1 MAIDPNIFYR
11 AGALKG
17 QLARQAKQDRQRS
30 IDRAISGIGSVTK
43 MISDKQDQYDKNMS
57 DFNGEIPR
65 DVVPEETMMQLTRH
79 IAQKKAAYTAN
90 AKIMRSS
97 FSRKKKREAAEENEK
112 IKSGLAKVY
121 ADYQTAYDIGKVQ
134 EKNIQNIDQKYGDE
148 MARDNSL
155 NFANQEWYK
164 NGIKFSDEGMTI
176 DDVREDENGNI
187 VTHNKRLSDFKFA
200 KPVQGLGEDTFNNAS
215 LVLSNAGAK
224 DGRGGVLVNEEFLKL
239 EKNKYVKA
247 MKSLSPEEQRQ
258 FYFNGMSGEPGTAQA
273 DIDTMKQLG
282 MNKAQYDAMMEIQ
295 DEDAPGY
302 QDAMNKREEFEQA
315 KKSLG
320 FRKDFLTPQMIESQ
334 WNTLRDVYNSR
345 HTEGSRLY
353 NEALERSKPKQKQNK
368 IDLGR
373 SLNDGIFANDTRVK
387 EYIGSVK
394 NNEKIMFNGNNY
406 YPKDGGYQMKDGDG
420 NLSEVM
426 SKRDMAIVIGLPTG
440 GFSDE
445 IDDSK
450 KMSKLNLDTKDF
462 NGVEINSGTYT
473 VVDGKSFTKE
483 EFMKQVQNG
492 SLSQEQI
499 VEGGKNQ
506 VEIQN
511 LRGSK

>member
-1 MAIDPNIFYR
+1 MAIDPNVFYR
-11 AGALKG
+11 AGAIKG
-17 QLARQAKQDRQRS
+17 DLARQEKQDRQKS
-30 IDRAISGIGSVTK
+30 FQRAVSGIASVTK
-43 MISDKQDQYDKNMS
+43 MIGDKQDQYDKNMS

-65 DVVPEETMMQLTRH
+65 EVVPEETMMQLTRH
-79 IAQKKAAYTAN
+79 IAREKAVYTAN

-121 ADYQTAYDIGKVQ
+121 ADYQSAHDIGKVQ

-164 NGIKFSDEGMTI
+164 NGIKFTRDGMTI
-176 DDVREDENGNI
+176 DDVREDENGNP
-187 VTHNKRLSDFKFA
+187 VTHDKRLSDFKFA

-215 LVLSNAGAK
+215 LALSNAGAK
-224 DGRGGVLVNEEFLKL
+224 DGKGGVQQNEDFLRI

-282 MNKAQYDAMMEIQ
+282 MNKAQYDAMMAIQ

-320 FRKDFLTPQMIESQ
+320 FRKDFLTPQMIDSQ

-345 HTEGSRLY
+345 HTEGTRLR
-353 NEALERSKPKQKQNK
+353 NEALERSKPKTKNKPFAYESATLNFQK
-368 IDLGR
+368 
-373 SLNDGIFANDTRVK
+373 
-387 EYIGSVK
+387 
-394 NNEKIMFNGNNY
+394 
-406 YPKDGGYQMKDGDG
+406 
-420 NLSEVM
+420 
-426 SKRDMAIVIGLPTG
+426 
-440 GFSDE
+440 
-445 IDDSK
+445 
-450 KMSKLNLDTKDF
+450 
-462 NGVEINSGTYT
+462 SGTYT
-473 VVDGKSFTKE
+473 NGQQIKNYIDRIDSNQSISFKDSNGDTQEYLPVRGGYQRVGSTKVISKDRLGSVVMGLPKNFSNEVEPFDTFAGFDRLKKLDEGKTEGE
-483 EFMKQVQNG
+483 EVKRTIAF
-492 SLSQEQI
+492 
-499 VEGGKNQ
+499 
-506 VEIQN
+506 
-511 LRGSK
+511 

>member
-1 MAIDPNIFYR
+1 MAIDPNVFYR
-11 AGALKG
+11 AGAIKG
-17 QLARQAKQDRQRS
+17 DLARQAKQDRQQS
-30 IDRAISGIGSVTK
+30 FSRAMNAIGSVTK
-43 MISDKQDQYDKNMS
+43 MIGAKQDEYDQNMS

-65 DVVPEETMMQLTRH
+65 EVVPEETMMQLTRH

-90 AKIMRSS
+90 AKTMRSS
-97 FSRKKKREAAEENEK
+97 LSRKKKREAAEENEK

-121 ADYQTAYDIGKVQ
+121 ADYQSAHDIGKVQ

-155 NFANQEWYK
+155 NFANQKWYK
-164 NGIKFSDEGMTI
+164 NGIKFSDDGMTI
-176 DDVREDENGNI
+176 DDVREDENGNM
-187 VTHNKRLSDFKFA
+187 VTHDKRLSDFKFA

-215 LVLSNAGAK
+215 LALSNAGTK
-224 DGRGGVLVNEEFLKL
+224 DGKGGVLVNEEFLKL

-320 FRKDFLTPQMIESQ
+320 FRKDFLTPQMIDSQ

-345 HTEGSRLY
+345 HTEGTRLRD
-353 NEALERSKPKQKQNK
+353 EALERSKPKTKNK
-368 IDLGR
+368 PFTYQSGT
-373 SLNDGIFANDTRVK
+373 LNFNKAGTYTSGQQIENYVSRINDNKSITFTDNTTTPPTQL
-387 EYIGSVK
+387 EYLPVR
-394 NNEKIMFNGNNY
+394 
-406 YPKDGGYQMKDGDG
+406 GGYQKVGSTKVISKDRLG
-420 NLSEVM
+420 NVVM
-426 SKRDMAIVIGLPTG
+426 GLPKN
-440 GFSDE
+440 FSDE
-445 IDDSK
+445 VEPFNTSLGFDRLK
-450 KMSKLNLDTKDF
+450 KLD
-462 NGVEINSGTYT
+462 E
-473 VVDGKSFTKE
+473 GKTE
-483 EFMKQVQNG
+483 E
-492 SLSQEQI
+492 QE
-499 VEGGKNQ
+499 VK
-506 VEIQN
+506 
-511 LRGSK
+511 STTAF

>member
-1 MAIDPNIFYR
+1 MAIDPNVFYR
-11 AGALKG
+11 AGAIKG
-17 QLARQAKQDRQRS
+17 DLARQAKQDRQQS
-30 IDRAISGIGSVTK
+30 FSRAMNAIGSVTK
-43 MISDKQDQYDKNMS
+43 MIGAKQDEYDQNMS

-65 DVVPEETMMQLTRH
+65 EVVPEETMMQLTRH

-90 AKIMRSS
+90 AKTMRSS
-97 FSRKKKREAAEENEK
+97 LSRKKKREAAEENEK

-121 ADYQTAYDIGKVQ
+121 ADYQSAHDIGKVQ

-148 MARDNSL
+148 MERDNSL
-155 NFANQEWYK
+155 NFANQKWYK
-164 NGIKFSDEGMTI
+164 NGIKFSDDGMTI
-176 DDVREDENGNI
+176 DDVREDENGNM

-215 LVLSNAGAK
+215 LALSNAGTK
-224 DGRGGVLVNEEFLKL
+224 DGKGGVLVNEEFLKL

-320 FRKDFLTPQMIESQ
+320 FRKDFLTPQMIDSQ

-345 HTEGSRLY
+345 HTEGSRLLD
-353 NEALERSKPKQKQNK
+353 EALERSKPKQKENK
-368 IDLGR
+368 RGKVIIDGFGQVDYQEAVSTAKKMGTKDNVSYDKRMLIKFVNVG
-373 SLNDGIFANDTRVK
+373 
-387 EYIGSVK
+387 
-394 NNEKIMFNGNNY
+394 NGMTQKY
-406 YPKDGGYQMKDGDG
+406 LRDDYGGYKTKGDLIPT
-420 NLSEVM
+420 NEALAL
-426 SKRDMAIVIGLPTG
+426 RGL
-440 GFSDE
+440 D
-445 IDDSK
+445 
-450 KMSKLNLDTKDF
+450 NV
-462 NGVEINSGTYT
+462 GVEFETKINVDILNEGNVASSTEPKLSG
-473 VVDGKSFTKE
+473 
-483 EFMKQVQNG
+483 M
-492 SLSQEQI
+492 
-499 VEGGKNQ
+499 GGMGPK
-506 VEIQN
+506 
-511 LRGSK
+511 KD

>member
-1 MAIDPNIFYR
+1 MAIDPNVFYR
-11 AGALKG
+11 AGAIKG
-17 QLARQAKQDRQRS
+17 DLARQAKQDRQQS
-30 IDRAISGIGSVTK
+30 FQRAVSGIASVTK
-43 MISDKQDQYDKNMS
+43 MIGDKQDQYDKNMS

-65 DVVPEETMMQLTRH
+65 EVVPEETMMQLTRH
-79 IAQKKAAYTAN
+79 IAREKAVYTAN

-121 ADYQTAYDIGKVQ
+121 ADYQSAHDIGKVQ

-164 NGIKFSDEGMTI
+164 NGIKFTRDGMTI
-176 DDVREDENGNI
+176 DDVREDENGNP
-187 VTHNKRLSDFKFA
+187 VTHDKRLSDFKFA

-215 LVLSNAGAK
+215 IALSNAGAR
-224 DGRGGVLVNEEFLKL
+224 DGKGGVQQNEDFLRI

-282 MNKAQYDAMMEIQ
+282 MNKAQYDAMMAIQ

-320 FRKDFLTPQMIESQ
+320 FRKDFLTPQMIDSQ

-345 HTEGSRLY
+345 HTEGTRLH
-353 NEALERSKPKQKQNK
+353 NEALERSKPKQKENK
-368 IDLGR
+368 RGKVIIDGFGQVDFQEAV
-373 SLNDGIFANDTRVK
+373 STAKKMGIKDNVSYDKRNLRKFVNVGNGQTQIYLQDTK
-387 EYIGSVK
+387 
-394 NNEKIMFNGNNY
+394 
-406 YPKDGGYQMKDGDG
+406 GGYKTKGDLIPTNQALALRG
-420 NLSEVM
+420 LDNVGVEFETSVQDNTEKLKKLEV
-426 SKRDMAIVIGLPTG
+426 KPDFDPTLVDLQKKG
-440 GFSDE
+440 GYLNE
-445 IDDSK
+445 EQEKNKLIDD
-450 KMSKLNLDTKDF
+450 
-462 NGVEINSGTYT
+462 YQ
-473 VVDGKSFTKE
+473 
-483 EFMKQVQNG
+483 KQNPG
-492 SLSQEQI
+492 E
-499 VEGGKNQ
+499 
-506 VEIQN
+506 
-511 LRGSK
+511 